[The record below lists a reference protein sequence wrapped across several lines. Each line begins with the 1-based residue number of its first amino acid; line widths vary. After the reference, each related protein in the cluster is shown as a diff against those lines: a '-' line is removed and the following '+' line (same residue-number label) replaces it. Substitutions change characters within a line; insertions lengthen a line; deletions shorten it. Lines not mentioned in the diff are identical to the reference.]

1 MAVMNMPSARR
12 RARAVAIGCIG
23 LPAAL
28 LSALSAQAAPPASF
42 AELVKQVSPAVVH
55 ISATHSAQRG
65 ELERPPA
72 TDPERYRE
80 FFGEEIYR
88 RFYGA
93 DPPGEG
99 PDPPADKRRSLGSG
113 FLVSEDGYL
122 LTNYHVVE
130 KAEAIR
136 VKLSGP
142 PGAEAETE
150 YAARVIGKDPLTD
163 LALLKIEL
171 KRKIPAV
178 RFGDSDALEVGDWV
192 VAIGNPFGLSH
203 TVTAG
208 IVSAKGRV
216 LGTGPYE
223 DFIQT
228 DAAINMGN
236 SGGPLFNLRG
246 EVVGINTALVSGG
259 QGIGFAIPSNQ
270 AKEVLADLRRQGEVV
285 WGWIGARLQKVI
297 PEPAAQGKL
306 PAPRGVGISSVHH
319 ESPAARA
326 GLREGDVVV
335 AFDGRPVRE
344 PSELLRLVARTA
356 VGKTVPV
363 RIYRDGRPLTIPVT
377 VARRPP
383 DPGASTG
390 R

>member
-1 MAVMNMPSARR
+1 MMKILFARR

-28 LSALSAQAAPPASF
+28 LSASSAQAVPPASF
-42 AELVKQVSPAVVH
+42 ADLVKQVSPAVVH

-80 FFGEEIYR
+80 FFGEELYR

-93 DPPGEG
+93 DPPGAG
-99 PDPPADKRRSLGSG
+99 PDEPKRRNLGSG

-130 KAEAIR
+130 NAEAIK

-142 PGAEAETE
+142 PEAEAETE
-150 YAARVIGKDPLTD
+150 YAARVVGKDPLTD
-163 LALLKIEL
+163 LALLKIAL
-171 KRKIPAV
+171 KRKLPTV

-270 AKEVLADLRRQGEVV
+270 AREVLADLHRRGEVV
-285 WGWIGARLQKVI
+285 RGWIGARLQKMT

-306 PAPRGVGISSVHH
+306 PAPRGVGIASVHH
-319 ESPAARA
+319 ESPAALA

-356 VGKTVPV
+356 VGKKVPV
-363 RIYRDGRPLTIPVT
+363 QISRDGRSLILQVT

-383 DPGASTG
+383 APGESSK
-390 R
+390 

>member
-1 MAVMNMPSARR
+1 MMKILFARR
-12 RARAVAIGCIG
+12 RARAVVIGCIG

-28 LSALSAQAAPPASF
+28 LSASSAQAAPPASF

-55 ISATHSAQRG
+55 ISATHSVQRG
-65 ELERPPA
+65 KRGRPSWS
-72 TDPERYRE
+72 DPDRLRE
-80 FFGEEIYR
+80 FFGEELYR
-88 RFYGA
+88 RFYGEE
-93 DPPGEG
+93 PPDEQR
-99 PDPPADKRRSLGSG
+99 RRSLGSG
-113 FLVSEDGYL
+113 FLVSEEGYI

-130 KAEAIR
+130 KTDAFR
-136 VKLSGP
+136 VKLSVP
-142 PGAEAETE
+142 PEVEAEAE
-150 YAARVIGKDPLTD
+150 YAARVVGKDPMTD

-171 KRKIPAV
+171 KRKFPTV

-270 AKEVLADLRRQGEVV
+270 AKEVLNDLRQKGEVV
-285 WGWIGARLQKVI
+285 RGWIGARLQKVT
-297 PEPAAQGKL
+297 PEPSAERKL
-306 PAPRGVGISSVHH
+306 PAPRGVGIASVHQ

-335 AFDGRPVRE
+335 AFDGRPVHD
-344 PSELLRLVARTA
+344 PSELLRLVARAT

-363 RIYRDGRPLTIPVT
+363 RISRDGRPLTIPVT

-383 DPGASTG
+383 EPGESPN
-390 R
+390 